1 MLTYIRQT
9 ATADFYKRLA
19 IIAIPS
25 TLQFLLT
32 SSRQLVDTFMIG
44 QLGEVPVAAVGAA
57 ARPFFV
63 VIMVLWGASHG
74 TGMLASQYWG
84 KKDIIGVRKSVVQAV
99 LLSLMVVLPAY
110 IIFRFFPEYVI
121 RLVTSD
127 PEIILQG
134 KTYLSIVSSNM
145 LALSVTFPVYAGLRS
160 INQAYTCTVI
170 STFGVVFNI
179 VANYLLIFGYFGFPQ
194 LGLQGAAIGTM
205 LSAILESAI
214 AVCYIYFT
222 DHTLAVKAKALRE
235 ALRADQFKKFFDIT
249 FPVIVNGLVWSA
261 GTYIYFIIYGH
272 MGKQELAVMTMFTPL
287 ESFCIAFFGGVS
299 TGAAVMLGHHLGRK
313 DFGIAWKE
321 SWLFVIIG
329 FLVSLV
335 LSAVL
340 MLLRDSLLG
349 LFDGSMTAQTLALA
363 RDAYPILLIGLMS
376 KAINIVVINGVLRSG
391 ADTKFI
397 LKLDMGCQWLVG
409 IPLGLLGAF
418 VWNLPLKG
426 VFALVCGEEVVKIFI
441 CTARMYS
448 RVWIRNLVDE
458 PEKLTVVRERVS
470 EVGVV
475 GE

>member
-1 MLTYIRQT
+1 MLTYLRQT

-19 IIAIPS
+19 IIAVPS

-32 SSRQLVDTFMIG
+32 SSRQLVDTFMVG

-84 KKDIIGVRKSVVQAV
+84 KRDIIGVRKSVIQAV
-99 LLSLMVVLPAY
+99 LLSLAVVLPAY
-110 IIFRFFPEYVI
+110 IVFRFFPEYVI
-121 RLVTSD
+121 RLVSSD
-127 PEIILQG
+127 PEVILQG

-145 LALSVTFPVYAGLRS
+145 LALAVTFPVYAGLRS

-170 STFGVVFNI
+170 STFGVLFNI
-179 VANYLLIFGYFGFPQ
+179 GANYLLIFGHFGFPA

-205 LSAILESAI
+205 ISALLETAI
-214 AVCYIYFT
+214 ALCFIYLT
-222 DHTLAVKAKALRE
+222 GHTLAAKARALRE
-235 ALRADQFKKFFDIT
+235 ALRADQFKRFFAIT

-261 GTYIYFIIYGH
+261 GTYIYFVIYGH

-287 ESFCIAFFGGVS
+287 ESFCIAFFGGVN
-299 TGAAVMLGHHLGRK
+299 TGAAVMLGHHLGRR
-313 DFGIAWKE
+313 DFEIAWKE
-321 SWLFVIIG
+321 SWIFVIIG
-329 FLVSLV
+329 FLLSLV

-340 MLLRDSLLG
+340 ILLRDNLLG
-349 LFDGSMTAQTLALA
+349 LFEQSMSSLTLAIA
-363 RDAYPILLIGLMS
+363 GDAYPILLLSLIS

-397 LKLDMGCQWLVG
+397 LKLDMCCQWLVG

-418 VWNLPLKG
+418 VWNLPLKW
-426 VFALVCGEEVVKIFI
+426 VFALVCCEEFVKIFI

-448 RVWIRNLVDE
+448 RAWIRNLVDE
-458 PEKLTVVRERVS
+458 VEG
-470 EVGVV
+470 EVAG
-475 GE
+475 